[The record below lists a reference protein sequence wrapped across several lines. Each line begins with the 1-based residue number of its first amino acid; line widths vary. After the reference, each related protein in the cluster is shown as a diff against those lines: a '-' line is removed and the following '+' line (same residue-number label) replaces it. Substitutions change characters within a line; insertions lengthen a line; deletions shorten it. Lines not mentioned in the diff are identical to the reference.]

1 MSLIPSFRMKD
12 AQNLF
17 MISDNKMED
26 FTRQRLIFFSFY
38 LRKAIGHIILVL
50 FLIHVCIHNR
60 DDVEWNMED
69 PLSVFNLLESRG
81 IIFAFLGTYL
91 FTF

>member
-1 MSLIPSFRMKD
+1 
-12 AQNLF
+12 
-17 MISDNKMED
+17 MED
-26 FTRQRLIFFSFY
+26 FTRDGFFFSFY

-60 DDVEWNMED
+60 GDVELNMED
-69 PLSVFNLLESRG
+69 PLPIFNLLESRG